1 LFFVPKLV
9 PYTNGRLMTD
19 KNIQII
25 ITLCAWCDSEMSKR
39 SHEVE
44 MLVHKEEVKEPLVS
58 HGICPDCYDVVQEGL
73 DEI

>member
-1 LFFVPKLV
+1 MFFVPKLV

-39 SHEVE
+39 
-44 MLVHKEEVKEPLVS
+44 KEIVACKSYGLTQIQTVKKLGCAQSTVS
-58 HGICPDCYDVVQEGL
+58 KFWNM
-73 DEI
+73 